1 MKLVL
6 VRHAK
11 AVDRVKA
18 LLKGIQDK
26 ERPLT
31 KKGKLKFSEFVKE
44 NKAVFLKADLYASS
58 EFSRAEQ
65 TLEVLLKELYGNKPE
80 QVHSTKLKK
89 ITPDDLPANFIK
101 WIAQQKINSAV
112 VISHE
117 PFITKFLQTVLGTK
131 WKDEK
136 IRKGS
141 TVVLNFSNG
150 QFKLISTHHPN
161 KSSEN

>member
-31 KKGKLKFSEFVKE
+31 KKGQSKFAEFVKE
-44 NKAVFLKADLYASS
+44 NKSIYLKADLYASS
-58 EFSRAEQ
+58 EFLRAEQ
-65 TLEVLLKELYGNKPE
+65 TLQVLLRVLYGDKPE
-80 QVHSTKLKK
+80 QVHSTKIKK
-89 ITPDDLPANFIK
+89 ITPDDLPATFIK
-101 WIAQQKINSAV
+101 WIAQQKIKSAV

-117 PFITKFLQTVLGTK
+117 PFISKFLQSVLGVK

-141 TVVLNFSNG
+141 TVVLNYENN
-150 QFKLISTHHPN
+150 QFKLVKVLHP
-161 KSSEN
+161 KKLD

>member
-26 ERPLT
+26 GRPLT

-44 NKAVFLKADLYASS
+44 NKSVFLKADLYASS
-58 EFSRAEQ
+58 EFLRAEQ
-65 TLEVLLKELYGNKPE
+65 TLEVLLQELYGNKPE
-80 QVHSTKLKK
+80 QVHSTKIKK
-89 ITPDDLPANFIK
+89 ITPDDLPQTFIK
-101 WIAQQKINSAV
+101 WVAQQKIKSAV

-117 PFITKFLQTVLGTK
+117 PFMSQFLQTVLGTK

-141 TVVLNFSNG
+141 TVVLKYEKG
-150 QFKLISTHHPN
+150 HYQLIEILHPN
-161 KSSEN
+161 KSND

>member
-31 KKGKLKFSEFVKE
+31 KKGKLKFSEFIKE
-44 NKAVFLKADLYASS
+44 NKSIFLKADLYASS
-58 EFSRAEQ
+58 EYLRAEQ
-65 TLEVLLKELYGNKPE
+65 TLEVLLKELYADKTE

-89 ITPDDLPANFIK
+89 ITPDDLPATFIK
-101 WIAQQKINSAV
+101 WIGQQKIKSAV

-117 PFITKFLQTVLGTK
+117 PFISKFLQTVLGTK

-141 TVVLNFSNG
+141 TVVLDFSNG
-150 QFKLISTHHPN
+150 HFKLVSKYHPKKN
-161 KSSEN
+161 SEE

>member
-26 ERPLT
+26 ERPIT

-44 NKAVFLKADLYASS
+44 NKSIFLKADLYASS
-58 EFSRAEQ
+58 EFLRAEQ
-65 TLEVLLKELYGNKPE
+65 SLEVLLQALYEIKPE
-80 QVHSTKLKK
+80 QVHSTKIKK
-89 ITPDDLPANFIK
+89 ITPDDLPQAFIK
-101 WIAQQKINSAV
+101 WISQQKIKSAV

-117 PFITKFLQTVLGTK
+117 PFLSKFMQTVLGSK

-136 IRKGS
+136 IRKGTS
-141 TVVLNFSNG
+141 IVLKYEYG
-150 QFKLISTHHPN
+150 VFKLIKVLHPK
-161 KSSEN
+161 KSYL